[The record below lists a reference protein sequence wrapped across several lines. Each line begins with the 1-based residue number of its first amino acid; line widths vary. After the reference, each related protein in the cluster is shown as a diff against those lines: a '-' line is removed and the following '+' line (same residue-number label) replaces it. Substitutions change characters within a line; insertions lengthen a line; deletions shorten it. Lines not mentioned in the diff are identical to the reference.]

1 MKHKKKNRG
10 DWSFLETFQ
19 LDREKGYRMGAL
31 KATREI
37 LIRVLKG
44 EGKEQN
50 YKVGKELLRKIQ
62 YETDGGYLE
71 KLIFVAFDKN
81 LGVEYVEKN
90 YEKIFRT
97 EEEVM
102 SEKYTIYSD
111 CSD

>member
-1 MKHKKKNRG
+1 MKHKKKNKG

-19 LDREKGYRMGAL
+19 LDREKGYREGSL
-31 KATREI
+31 QATREI
-37 LIRVLKG
+37 LIDVLTG

-62 YETDGGYLE
+62 YETDRGYLR
-71 KLIFVAFDKN
+71 KLTFMALDKN
-81 LGVEYVEKN
+81 LSVEYVEKN

-102 SEKYTIYSD
+102 SEKYTIYLYHL
-111 CSD
+111 C